1 MLTNVNYLCGFSVP
15 NIFGSEIITINAK
28 WAFSSFICECHGK
41 LEGEKKASECVSLR
55 EMISNDILLY
65 PTGADLFFSSTGLKQ
80 NKTITKKKKCFGL
93 ILRRY
98 QKIQWDFNIKR
109 ESLPVTTGT
118 QFNISLRILNSLRIS
133 LRNSLR
139 ILNQTI

>member
-1 MLTNVNYLCGFSVP
+1 MLIICVFFSVP
-15 NIFGSEIITINAK
+15 NIFGSEIIIINAK
-28 WAFSSFICECHGK
+28 WALGSFICECHGK
-41 LEGEKKASECVSLR
+41 LEGEKKASKCVSLR
-55 EMISNDILLY
+55 ERISNDILLY
-65 PTGADLFFSSTGLKQ
+65 PTGTDLFFSSTGLKQ
-80 NKTITKKKKCFGL
+80 NKTTITTKKKCFGL

-109 ESLPVTTGT
+109 ESLPVTIGT